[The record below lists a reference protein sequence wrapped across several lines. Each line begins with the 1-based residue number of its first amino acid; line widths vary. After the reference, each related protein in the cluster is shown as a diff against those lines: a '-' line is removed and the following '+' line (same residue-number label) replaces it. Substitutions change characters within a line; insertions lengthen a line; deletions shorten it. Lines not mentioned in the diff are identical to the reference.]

1 MRNYL
6 ASRACRMSRAVV
18 RWIQVTHVDAPG
30 ADLTSPLSAV
40 LHRGKARVTLD
51 LKTLEG
57 KSTALELVKG
67 ADVVV
72 SNFRPGVME
81 RLGLGAKAC
90 QAVNPEVI
98 YLTLPGYAST
108 DKELANIKVGYDDVR
123 RNARLKAHSPAPSR
137 SIPPPPP
144 TRRPSR
150 R

>member
-1 MRNYL
+1 
-6 ASRACRMSRAVV
+6 MSRAVV

-123 RNARLKAHSPAPSR
+123 RNARLKAPLPS
-137 SIPPPPP
+137 SLPIHPTAPPP